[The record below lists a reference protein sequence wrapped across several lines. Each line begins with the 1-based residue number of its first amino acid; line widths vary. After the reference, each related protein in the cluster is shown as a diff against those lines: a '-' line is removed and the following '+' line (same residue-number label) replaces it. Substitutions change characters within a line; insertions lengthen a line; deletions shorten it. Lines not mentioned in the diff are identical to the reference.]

1 MITRMSVRMRVGCL
15 IFGVLMGIS
24 QAGAQSGG
32 QAGGQEGGQAGAQ
45 TAPAGYSAA
54 GLYNLGNSYARAGK
68 PGLAIL
74 SYERASLLAPGDAD
88 IEANLRFVR
97 TSARLPVDARNT
109 FYRLA
114 RMGSPFALSWIG
126 VFGVALIGAG
136 AVAARISA
144 RHRRLRVAALLV
156 GLMMIGTT
164 ICSGIA
170 LWPKLHSGVVIA
182 ASTPAR
188 VSPVPMGDSLFELR
202 EGETVRVSAEH
213 EGFTLIRTAAGR
225 SGWVADS
232 HLAPIVP
239 RR

>member
-1 MITRMSVRMRVGCL
+1 MSTRMSARMRLACL
-15 IFGVLMGIS
+15 VFGVLMGIS
-24 QAGAQSGG
+24 QAGAQAAA
-32 QAGGQEGGQAGAQ
+32 QAAAQA
-45 TAPAGYSAA
+45 TPVGYSAA

-74 SYERASLLAPGDAD
+74 NYERASLLTPGDPD

-97 TSARLPVDARNT
+97 SSARLPAESRNT
-109 FYRLA
+109 FDRLA
-114 RMGSPFALSWIG
+114 RIGSPFTLSWLG
-126 VFGVALIGAG
+126 ALGIAIIGAG
-136 AVAARISA
+136 TVAAQLSS
-144 RHRRLRVAALLV
+144 RHRRLRAAAVLV
-156 GLMMIGTT
+156 GLMMIASP
-164 ICSGIA
+164 ICSAVA

-188 VSPVPMGDSLFELR
+188 VSPVPMGDSLFVLK
-202 EGETVRVSAEH
+202 EGETVRISAEH

-239 RR
+239 RRQAN

>member
-1 MITRMSVRMRVGCL
+1 MSARMRLACL
-15 IFGVLMGIS
+15 ALGVLMSAS
-24 QAGAQSGG
+24 QAGAQ
-32 QAGGQEGGQAGAQ
+32 A
-45 TAPAGYSAA
+45 TPAGYSAA

-74 SYERASLLAPGDAD
+74 NYERAGLLTPGDAD

-97 TSARLPVDARNT
+97 TSARLPIESRNT
-109 FYRLA
+109 IDRLG
-114 RMGSPFALSWIG
+114 RIGSPFALAWIG

-136 AVAARISA
+136 AVAAQMSSL
-144 RHRRLRVAALLV
+144 HRRLRIAALLA
-156 GLMMIGTT
+156 GLMMIGLT
-164 ICSGIA
+164 ICSGVA

-188 VSPVPMGDSLFELR
+188 VSPVPMGDSLFVLK
-202 EGETVRVSAEH
+202 EGETVRIGAEH

-225 SGWVADS
+225 SGWVANS

-239 RR
+239 RRPAD

>member
-1 MITRMSVRMRVGCL
+1 MSARMRLACL
-15 IFGVLMGIS
+15 ALGALMGAS
-24 QAGAQSGG
+24 QAGAQ
-32 QAGGQEGGQAGAQ
+32 A
-45 TAPAGYSAA
+45 TPTGYSAA
-54 GLYNLGNSYARAGK
+54 GLYNLGNSYAREGK

-74 SYERASLLAPGDAD
+74 NYERASLLTPGDPD

-97 TSARLPVDARNT
+97 TSAHLPLESRNT
-109 FYRLA
+109 IDRLA
-114 RMGSPFALSWIG
+114 RIGRPFALSWIG
-126 VFGVALIGAG
+126 VFGIVLIGAG
-136 AVAARISA
+136 ALAAKLSS

-156 GLMMIGTT
+156 GLTMIGST

-182 ASTPAR
+182 ASAPAR
-188 VSPVPMGDSLFELR
+188 VSPVPMGDSLFVLK
-202 EGETVRVSAEH
+202 EGETVRIAAEH

-239 RR
+239 RTAN